1 MPWPDISEDLPRDL
15 VAVPMNELGNPLAPP
30 LVVSK
35 EASGDGEAVRWVV
48 KDPTR
53 VEVRNLEELFYEPAV
68 SLEAISERF
77 SLLGTIVSQHTST
90 QAVILRG

>member
-1 MPWPDISEDLPRDL
+1 
-15 VAVPMNELGNPLAPP
+15 